1 MSKTIE
7 ELRAKRRADNER
19 RAAVA
24 AYELEGQI
32 VRYRSW
38 SLVNRKCCGH
48 PGGALLIDGEQ
59 RLCRVCGHRFLQVHQ
74 TAESSP

>member
-1 MSKTIE
+1 MTRPIE

-19 RAAVA
+19 RAAVEL
-24 AYELEGQI
+24 YELEGRI

-38 SLVNRKCCGH
+38 TLVNRVCCGH
-48 PGGALLIDGEQ
+48 PGSALLVDGEQ
-59 RLCRVCGHRFLQVHQ
+59 RLCRVCGHRFLVIQQ